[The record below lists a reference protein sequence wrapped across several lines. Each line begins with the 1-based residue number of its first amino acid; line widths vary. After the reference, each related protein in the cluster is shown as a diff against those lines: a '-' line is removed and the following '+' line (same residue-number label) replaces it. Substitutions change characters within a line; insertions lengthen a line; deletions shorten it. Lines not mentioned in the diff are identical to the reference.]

1 MSDTPITPEDNE
13 TAQAQASA
21 MPIVV
26 HAQYVKDLSFENPN
40 APMSLQPA
48 DKQPDVSV
56 KVDVQARRIRQDDPV
71 FEVLLVINAETRND
85 DQQLFLLE
93 LTYGGVFSLRGA
105 AEEHLH
111 PLVMIECPRLLF
123 PYARAMVSETTRDG
137 GFPPL
142 MLQPIDFVELYRR
155 RLAQQDPTAD
165 SEVAGHA

>member
-1 MSDTPITPEDNE
+1 MTEDTADQGQEQQ
-13 TAQAQASA
+13 TAQAGAL
-21 MPIVV
+21 PIVV

-40 APMSLQPA
+40 APMSLQPS

-56 KVDVQARRIRQDDPV
+56 KVDVQARRLRQDDPV
-71 FEVLLVINAETRND
+71 FEVSLIINAETKKD
-85 DQQLFLLE
+85 DQQLFLME
-93 LTYGGVFSLRGA
+93 LTYGGIFSMRGA

-123 PYARAMVSETTRDG
+123 PFVRAIVAETSRDG

-155 RLAQQDPTAD
+155 RIAQGDQP
-165 SEVAGHA
+165 VGHA